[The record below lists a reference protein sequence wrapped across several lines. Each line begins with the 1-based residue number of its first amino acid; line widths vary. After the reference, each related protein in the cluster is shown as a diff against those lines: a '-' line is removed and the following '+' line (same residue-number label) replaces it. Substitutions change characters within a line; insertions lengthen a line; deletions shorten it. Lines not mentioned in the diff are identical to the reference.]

1 MRVVKQNRTRSAQ
14 EIGQEVLAKV
24 AKWGREGQDDRTIVI
39 GAGVLAIAIIA
50 IAVGLHLILTRA
62 VIPNHAEIAA
72 RPAQIPP
79 QPRLQAHPQTDLAKF
94 RAQKEALLS
103 GYAWTDA
110 QHDYARI
117 PIQRAMQI
125 YVQQHAHASAT
136 PAPSSGSAKLPAPG
150 VLQ

>member
-1 MRVVKQNRTRSAQ
+1 MAEPMEKPFGHEPDAINY
-14 EIGQEVLAKV
+14 
-24 AKWGREGQDDRTIVI
+24 RTILVV
-39 GAGVLAIAIIA
+39 AGILAVGVIA
-50 IAVGLHLILTRA
+50 IAVALHLILTRA

-79 QPRLQAHPQTDLAKF
+79 EPRLQAHPQTDLAKF

-117 PIQRAMQI
+117 PIERAMQI
-125 YVQQHAHASAT
+125 YAAQHAHSNVE
-136 PAPSSGSAKLPAPG
+136 PAPASSRAPTSASSSARPLARG
-150 VLQ
+150 AWQ

>member
-1 MRVVKQNRTRSAQ
+1 MAEPMEKPFGHEPDAINY
-14 EIGQEVLAKV
+14 
-24 AKWGREGQDDRTIVI
+24 RTILI
-39 GAGVLAIAIIA
+39 GAGVLAVVVIA

-79 QPRLQAHPQTDLAKF
+79 KPRLQAHPQTDLAEF

-103 GYAWTDA
+103 GYAWTDP

-117 PIQRAMQI
+117 PIERAMQI
-125 YVQQHAHASAT
+125 YAAQHAHANAA
-136 PAPSSGSAKLPAPG
+136 PAASSDPARASIRARPAG
-150 VLQ
+150 GQP

>member
-1 MRVVKQNRTRSAQ
+1 MAEPMEKPFGHEPDGINY
-14 EIGQEVLAKV
+14 
-24 AKWGREGQDDRTIVI
+24 RTIVI
-39 GAGVLAIAIIA
+39 GAGALAIVVVA

-79 QPRLQAHPQTDLAKF
+79 TPRLQAHPQADLAQF
-94 RAQKEALLS
+94 RAQKRALLS

-110 QHDYARI
+110 QRDYARI

-125 YVQQHAHASAT
+125 YVTQHAHAASRPGA
-136 PAPSSGSAKLPAPG
+136 GSAPASASSSAQPAMPSG
-150 VLQ
+150 MSQ

>member
-1 MRVVKQNRTRSAQ
+1 MTWSARMA
-14 EIGQEVLAKV
+14 EPIEKPFGHEPDAINY
-24 AKWGREGQDDRTIVI
+24 RTIVI

-103 GYAWTDA
+103 GYAWTNA

>member
-1 MRVVKQNRTRSAQ
+1 MAEPMEKPFGHEPDAINY
-14 EIGQEVLAKV
+14 
-24 AKWGREGQDDRTIVI
+24 RTILI
-39 GAGVLAIAIIA
+39 GAGVLAVAVIA
-50 IAVGLHLILTRA
+50 IAIGLHLILTRA
-62 VIPNHAEIAA
+62 VIPNHAEVAA

-125 YVQQHAHASAT
+125 YVQQHAHA
-136 PAPSSGSAKLPAPG
+136 APRSTSGSAPASPWGSAKPPAPG
-150 VLQ
+150 ARQ